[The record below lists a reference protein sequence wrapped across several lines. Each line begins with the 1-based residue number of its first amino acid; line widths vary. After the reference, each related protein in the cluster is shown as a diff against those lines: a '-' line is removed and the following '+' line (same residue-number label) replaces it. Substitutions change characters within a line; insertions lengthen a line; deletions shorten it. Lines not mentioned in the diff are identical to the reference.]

1 MTLETDRFALWRA
14 VLEGIAS
21 EYGEI
26 AERCR
31 TAGTPV
37 DRIIVTEGGS
47 RDALWNQIK
56 ADKIGAE
63 TVTLETGGALAT
75 NALVAACAAGDL
87 PEGERG
93 IEAALGKNL
102 RVTGS
107 WTPSRRDGAGD

>member
-1 MTLETDRFALWRA
+1 M
-14 VLEGIAS
+14 LEGIAS
-21 EYGEI
+21 EYCEI

-93 IEAALGKNL
+93 IETALGKNL

-107 WTPSRRDGAGD
+107 WTPSRRNGAGD